1 MNNGVYVASKENMS
15 TKNEKIVSSS
25 STITLF
31 MCISAGRPFKI
42 LPKISSS
49 NRYIIINVNLFLEW
63 FGKYDVNY
71 IHNHDVNISPLI

>member
-1 MNNGVYVASKENMS
+1 
-15 TKNEKIVSSS
+15 
-25 STITLF
+25 

-63 FGKYDVNY
+63 FGKYDVNH